1 MKTNFLLEKKNTF
14 SDHTASRFSPSLTVS
29 PKGGKAGRS
38 IHSASNLV
46 TEQSIEAL
54 LFMG

>member
-1 MKTNFLLEKKNTF
+1 MKTNFLLEKKNKF

-29 PKGGKAGRS
+29 PKGEKAGRS